1 MTEHDLQSLFRLR
14 LSEAGVV
21 LRLNVGRVRT
31 ADGRWFD
38 TGLPPGTPDL
48 MVVLPG
54 GRTAWV
60 EVKTPRGAVRPE
72 QARFLRR
79 LREMGHAAGVARSVQ
94 EAETIIQGG
103 NIHGL

>member
-1 MTEHDLQSLFRLR
+1 MTEHDLQSLIRLR
-14 LSEAGVV
+14 LSEAGFV

-38 TGLPPGTPDL
+38 AGLPPGTPDL
-48 MVVLPG
+48 LAVLPG
-54 GRTAWV
+54 GRTAWI

-79 LREMGHAAGVARSVQ
+79 LQGMGHAAGVARSL
-94 EAETIIQGG
+94 EDAEKIIRGG
-103 NIHGL
+103 TIHGL